1 MNKDNYYKYLRKK
14 HLKEKCDQYAGKKKL
29 KPTHPVIVF
38 LLIFLGS
45 LATIAVLSFIVG
57 LFV

>member
-1 MNKDNYYKYLRKK
+1 MNKESYHKYLRKK
-14 HLKEKCDQYAGKKKL
+14 HLRDQCDRYTGKKKL
-29 KPTHPVIVF
+29 KPTHPFIVF
-38 LLIFLGS
+38 LLTFLGS

>member
-1 MNKDNYYKYLRKK
+1 MNKENYYKYLRKK
-14 HLKEKCDQYAGKKKL
+14 HLKEKCDQYAGKKKP
-29 KPTHPVIVF
+29 KPKHPFIVF
-38 LLIFLGS
+38 LLTFLGS